1 MEVENISDCL
11 RLKLNDECCL
21 SRRQSQVLR
30 EIVDGKT
37 AREIGEN
44 LGISSKTVE
53 TYTDQLKIVFGC
65 SKKLHLIHSVHSQ
78 NLYEPL
84 LEINMEA
91 KIV

>member
-1 MEVENISDCL
+1 MDVENTSGCL
-11 RLKLNDECCL
+11 RLKLNDGCCL

-37 AREIGEN
+37 AREIGAI

-65 SKKLHLIHSVHSQ
+65 SKKLHLIHSVHSR

-84 LEINMEA
+84 LEIDMGV
-91 KIV
+91 KVV